1 MKSLGLFAVFVSLA
15 LGLAVDAQAKG
26 FRSHSSPSHSS
37 SSHPSSHP
45 SDSHPTSHSA
55 DSHAGEGGGI
65 IRNAIARPHRSD
77 RSGNDAGTG
86 PAAATAA
93 EENTP
98 ARQAQQAA
106 LAKVNAEA
114 EAAAQ
119 EKKRQQAEEA
129 AAAALAQQKRL
140 AAEAAAQERERIA
153 LERVQ
158 RQAAWEARCQIKP
171 VMSDLEISTC
181 REVWTTPAR

>member
-1 MKSLGLFAVFVSLA
+1 MKSFGLSAVLVSLA
-15 LGLAVDAQAKG
+15 LGLAVDAHAKG
-26 FRSHSSPSHSS
+26 IRSHSSSHSS
-37 SSHPSSHP
+37 SHGSSHP
-45 SDSHPTSHSA
+45 SDSHPTSHPA
-55 DSHAGEGGGI
+55 EAHASEGGGGI
-65 IRNAIARPHRSD
+65 IRNAVARPHRSE
-77 RSGNDAGTG
+77 RSGNDSSSSPAPGAG
-86 PAAATAA
+86 
-93 EENTP
+93 EESSP

-119 EKKRQQAEEA
+119 EKKRQQAEQA
-129 AAAALAQQKRL
+129 AAAALEQQKRL
-140 AAEAAAQERERIA
+140 AAETAANERERIA

-171 VMSDLEISTC
+171 VMSDLEIGTC

>member
-1 MKSLGLFAVFVSLA
+1 MKSLGLSAVLVSLA
-15 LGLAVDAQAKG
+15 LGLAVDAHAKG
-26 FRSHSSPSHSS
+26 FRSHSSSHSTSHS
-37 SSHPSSHP
+37 SSHPSDP
-45 SDSHPTSHSA
+45 HPTSHPA
-55 DSHAGEGGGI
+55 DSHASEGGGV

-77 RSGNDAGTG
+77 RSGNDSGTG
-86 PAAATAA
+86 SAATAA
-93 EENTP
+93 GEENSP

-119 EKKRQQAEEA
+119 EKKRQLAEQA
-129 AAAALAQQKRL
+129 AAAAIEQQKRL
-140 AAEAAAQERERIA
+140 DAEAAARERERIA
-153 LERVQ
+153 LERLQ

>member
-1 MKSLGLFAVFVSLA
+1 MP
-15 LGLAVDAQAKG
+15 AKAAASSATPLPAPTA
-26 FRSHSSPSHSS
+26 RSG
-37 SSHPSSHP
+37 
-45 SDSHPTSHSA
+45 A
-55 DSHAGEGGGI
+55 E
-65 IRNAIARPHRSD
+65 RSGAE
-77 RSGNDAGTG
+77 RSGNDSSTG
-86 PAAATAA
+86 STAATAS
-93 EENTP
+93 EDNSP

-119 EKKRQQAEEA
+119 EKKRQQAEQA
-129 AAAALAQQKRL
+129 AAAAVEQQKRL
-140 AAEAAAQERERIA
+140 DAETAARERERIT